1 MQKGQIK
8 ERKNDK
14 EDFKTE
20 HKMASAEEL
29 SKDHIE
35 LSPPGVTDPLQ
46 VFELIEKLGEG
57 SYGSVWRAKHIK
69 TGVEY
74 AIKRVG
80 IDNDLNE
87 LMIEINFMKSC
98 ISPYIVRYY
107 GSYVKDNELWIVM
120 EYCRVG
126 SVADLMN
133 SIMSPIVDETQISLI
148 CYYVLKGLEFLH
160 GKHKIHRDI
169 KCGNVLLNSKGEGK
183 LADFGVSGQLADTM
197 AKRHTVI
204 GTVKKY
210 FIIFI

>member
-1 MQKGQIK
+1 MS
-8 ERKNDK
+8 
-14 EDFKTE
+14 TT
-20 HKMASAEEL
+20 EEL
-29 SKDHIE
+29 SKDHVE

-57 SYGSVWRAKHIK
+57 SYGSVWRAKHIQ
-69 TGVEY
+69 TGKEY

-87 LMIEINFMKSC
+87 LMVEINFMKSC

-133 SIMSPIVDETQISLI
+133 SILAPITDETQISLI

-160 GKHKIHRDI
+160 KKHKIHRDI
-169 KCGNVLLNSKGEGK
+169 KCGNILLNSAGEGK

-204 GTVKKY
+204 GTVNY
-210 FIIFI
+210 F